1 VNRDDPGSLTW
12 LRRRR
17 QERLD
22 AMTERVLLRMTT
34 VDARARPGRPLPGL
48 AAALLVLPVHVLTVA
63 LAAGGLTAVL
73 AGDGWV
79 LKLAG
84 ALALALAV
92 LLRPHLGGMPEHV
105 ALLRPEDAPAL
116 FRLLGEVGS
125 HTRAPV
131 PHVVVVSSE
140 FNATASLSGL
150 RRRVLEI
157 GAPLWIAADPQARVA
172 LLGHELGHFAHGDL
186 RSGVWVGSGFRALT
200 RWHYLAHPGND
211 LNIVELVALA
221 PLRWAIAGYL
231 SVLDALNASAS
242 RRQEYLADLAA
253 AHAGG
258 TAGATALME
267 PLLAMPTVEA
277 AMTRAALNSAGPS
290 MWDLVRD
297 DMTGR
302 SDSRVARRRTES
314 AERNRADSSHPL
326 TTLRI
331 RLLEAR
337 PRQSAGVVPDAGTWA
352 EIDAELA
359 DGLARA
365 EREAADEIRYVR

>member
-1 VNRDDPGSLTW
+1 MAGRPRCPNPDTYPVNRDDSGSLAW
-12 LRRRR
+12 LKRRR

-34 VDARARPGRPLPGL
+34 VDAGARPGRSLSAL

-79 LKLAG
+79 LKLVG
-84 ALALALAV
+84 VLALALAV

-116 FRLLGEVGS
+116 FRVLGEVGAR
-125 HTRAPV
+125 TRAPV

-186 RSGVWVGSGFRALT
+186 RSSVWVGSGFRALSH
-200 RWHYLAHPGND
+200 WHYLAHPGND

-231 SVLDALNASAS
+231 SVLDVLNASAS

-258 TAGATALME
+258 TDGATALMDT
-267 PLLAMPTVEA
+267 LLAMPSVEA
-277 AMTRAALNSAGPS
+277 AMTRAALNRAAPS

-297 DMTGR
+297 DVTGR
-302 SDSRVARRRTES
+302 GAPASRGVAPTAPSGTARTP
-314 AERNRADSSHPL
+314 AIP
-326 TTLRI
+326 
-331 RLLEAR
+331 
-337 PRQSAGVVPDAGTWA
+337 
-352 EIDAELA
+352 
-359 DGLARA
+359 
-365 EREAADEIRYVR
+365 